1 MELSSDSDILPVLWT
16 LSASVACVQAVRS
29 AQKHSRLLKHG
40 GSWAGKAINRDI
52 GRLSATQRL
61 DVDYFARNE
70 RVRPVF
76 SNEAFERRF
85 RMLKEIFEKPRGG
98 GLLADKGYFS
108 QKSDAVGG
116 RGTITDPKI
125 TAALRQLSFGVG
137 ADTVV
142 EYIRLSESTVAECL
156 KRFCAA
162 VVSEFKG

>member
-1 MELSSDSDILPVLWT
+1 MSEFDLSFPT
-16 LSASVACVQAVRS
+16 
-29 AQKHSRLLKHG
+29 RLLSG
-40 GSWAGKAINRDI
+40 
-52 GRLSATQRL
+52 
-61 DVDYFARNE
+61 
-70 RVRPVF
+70 VF
-76 SNEAFERRF
+76 GCSRRYL
-85 RMLKEIFEKPRGG
+85 RSPEGEDCWQI
-98 GLLADKGYFS
+98 KGIFS

-116 RGTITDPKI
+116 RGTTTDPKI